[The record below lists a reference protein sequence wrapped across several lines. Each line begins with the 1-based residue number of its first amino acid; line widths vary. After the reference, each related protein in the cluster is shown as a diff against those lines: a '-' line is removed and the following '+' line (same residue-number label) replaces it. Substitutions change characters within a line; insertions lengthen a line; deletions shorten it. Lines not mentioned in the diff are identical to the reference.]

1 MTDLAALASAGI
13 LLVDK
18 PAGVSSF
25 AVVNA
30 VRKAMVAAFPDL
42 VPRRRGGGG
51 PRPPRFKCGHA
62 GTLDPMATGLLVV
75 LVGKASRLSHFL
87 LGLDKTYAATVRF
100 GTATDTLDADGQV
113 VNTGPVPDDAAL
125 LAGALPCF
133 LGDIS
138 QVPPLISAL
147 KRNGQPLYKLVRAGH
162 DVAEP
167 EARPVTIQRL
177 ELTATRWDAPAPE
190 ADLIIACS
198 SGTYIRSLARDLA
211 AEIGCPGHLRQLRR
225 LEVGPFAVSTAIEG
239 VMQMD
244 GHEIARHLQPLT
256 AALPQLPRLELA
268 AEEAAAIRLGQQP
281 APAWLERLDGPPVA
295 LGKARNE
302 PAGPLFCLLD
312 AAGALVAVG
321 RLDKESGEPRIA
333 LVIPQQESH

>member
-1 MTDLAALASAGI
+1 M
-13 LLVDK
+13 
-18 PAGVSSF
+18 
-25 AVVNA
+25 
-30 VRKAMVAAFPDL
+30 
-42 VPRRRGGGG
+42 
-51 PRPPRFKCGHA
+51 
-62 GTLDPMATGLLVV
+62 
-75 LVGKASRLSHFL
+75 
-87 LGLDKTYAATVRF
+87 
-100 GTATDTLDADGQV
+100 
-113 VNTGPVPDDAAL
+113 
-125 LAGALPCF
+125 
-133 LGDIS
+133 
-138 QVPPLISAL
+138 
-147 KRNGQPLYKLVRAGH
+147 
-162 DVAEP
+162 
-167 EARPVTIQRL
+167 TIQRL

-225 LEVGPFAVSTAIEG
+225 LEVGPFAVSAAIEG

-244 GHEIARHLQPLT
+244 GHEIVRHLQPLT
-256 AALPQLPRLELA
+256 AALPQLPRMELS

-312 AAGALVAVG
+312 TAGALVAVG